1 VQKGL
6 CPPTHDF
13 FSLKLSQF
21 VLLMGVCCFSL
32 GMDVQK
38 ALLYPLTIFS
48 VSSSLSLYSAEGFLE
63 RNGRIAILERDS
75 IIPSPRVYELWCTSD
90 VL

>member
-21 VLLMGVCCFSL
+21 VLLM